1 MNKTDLIADAR
12 MQIALAKI
20 NLDDK
25 KDIAAIENLRNATL
39 QIARYN
45 SLLRTAR
52 RVSTLS
58 EMHGCA
64 NVKSMETT

>member
-20 NLDDK
+20 NLADK

-45 SLLRTAR
+45 SLLRAAR
-52 RVSTLS
+52 RVPTLS
-58 EMHGCA
+58 ELRGCA

>member
-20 NLDDK
+20 NLADK
-25 KDIAAIENLRNATL
+25 KDIVAIENLRNATL

-45 SLLRTAR
+45 SLLRTAQ

-58 EMHGCA
+58 EMRGCA